1 MGLTKVNVDEKFLVD
16 LLVLVCLSIV
26 SDLVEIVWII
36 EVVQLEW
43 LRFMDEKVEVVKLE
57 WLRNLGSLRW
67 LSWNN

>member
-1 MGLTKVNVDEKFLVD
+1 LTKVNVDEKFLVD